1 MIDSASLL
9 APLYSSAAM
18 RIVVDERSR
27 VQRMLDVESALA
39 CAEAAVGVIPAGAAA
54 PIAAACRVERF
65 DLTAI
70 AAAAPAAGNLLIPLV
85 KALTTEV
92 KTTDEAASGFVHW
105 GATSQDIIDTAQVL
119 ELAAALDLLVADLDR
134 AVAAFVAQAQ
144 RHRDTLMVARTWLQH
159 ALPMPFG
166 LKLAGYA
173 GALARARER
182 LARLRREALVL
193 QFGGA
198 AGTLASLGSRGLDVA
213 ERLAAELGLTLPDAP
228 WHGQRDRL
236 AEIAAALSI
245 LAGTCGKIARDVSLL
260 MQTDVAEACEPAG
273 AGRGGSSTMPHK
285 RNPTASAAA
294 MACATLAAQFA
305 GTILAAQAGH
315 EHERATGA
323 WQVEWPTIPA
333 LLLVTS
339 GALAAVVDIG
349 EGLEVDASRMRA
361 NLDATGGLV
370 MAEAVAMA
378 LGARIGKHDAHALV
392 EAAARRATA
401 DKKNLRDVLAADE
414 RVTTLLSADDLDRLF
429 DPGAYQ
435 GMAQS
440 FIDRIIAGTR
450 HEPP

>member
-1 MIDSASLL
+1 
-9 APLYSSAAM
+9 M
-18 RIVVDERSR
+18 RTVVDERTR
-27 VQRMLDVESALA
+27 VQRMLDVEAALA
-39 CAEAAVGVIPAGAAA
+39 RAEAAVGVIPAEAAA

-65 DLTAI
+65 DLAEI

-85 KALTTEV
+85 KALTAEV
-92 KTTDEAASGFVHW
+92 KAADEPASGFVHW

-119 ELAAALDLLVADLDR
+119 ELAAALDR